1 MEGAFSETHFVNSCY
16 NIEEGHHTI
25 CKSSANVSKEEMNCF
40 YKNEEDPVKKSDQN
54 NDWRIINET
63 KHRLAQGNIG

>member
-1 MEGAFSETHFVNSCY
+1 
-16 NIEEGHHTI
+16 
-25 CKSSANVSKEEMNCF
+25 MNCF

-63 KHRLAQGNIG
+63 KHRVAQGNIG